1 MRSFCITADC
11 APVAQLDRAL
21 PSGGRGHRFE
31 SYRVRQN
38 KQPPIWRFF
47 VLCTRGLEPTFEKSA
62 GQPIL
67 TSCKRRPEGEVQE
80 APNQSYRVKPPQG
93 GFFVYALR
101 RRRTVRFDT
110 LMCLDHIRT
119 ALAGPT
125 GASIR
130 MIRVNKS
137 GTIWNSFSW
146 PGGRGQD
153 SPSNPIGCAKTQP
166 LSQKLRL
173 SYATFCSNICG
184 ERYGIITFILLSA
197 AAFNAAVR

>member
-67 TSCKRRPEGEVQE
+67 TSCKRRPKGEVQE
-80 APNQSYRVKPPQG
+80 APNQSYRVRQN
-93 GFFVYALR
+93 
-101 RRRTVRFDT
+101 
-110 LMCLDHIRT
+110 T
-119 ALAGPT
+119 AVFP
-125 GASIR
+125 R
-130 MIRVNKS
+130 
-137 GTIWNSFSW
+137 
-146 PGGRGQD
+146 Q
-153 SPSNPIGCAKTQP
+153 
-166 LSQKLRL
+166 LRL

-184 ERYGIITFILLSA
+184 VRYGIITFLLLSA
-197 AAFNAAVR
+197 AAVNAAMR